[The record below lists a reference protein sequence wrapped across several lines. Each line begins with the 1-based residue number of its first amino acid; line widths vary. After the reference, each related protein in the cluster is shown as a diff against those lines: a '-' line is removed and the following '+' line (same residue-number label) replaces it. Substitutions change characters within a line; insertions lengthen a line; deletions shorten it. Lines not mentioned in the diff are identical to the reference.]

1 MNKTGFNSCLS
12 LLLIINK
19 LIPTSC
25 TVNDQANMQAKLQV
39 LLILTTVTK
48 INDNNFNKYEL
59 TMYMYDNLY
68 CLFFSRR

>member
-19 LIPTSC
+19 LITTSC
-25 TVNDQANMQAKLQV
+25 TVNDQANMQTK

-48 INDNNFNKYEL
+48 INENNVN
-59 TMYMYDNLY
+59 
-68 CLFFSRR
+68 

>member
-19 LIPTSC
+19 LITTSC
-25 TVNDQANMQAKLQV
+25 TVNDQANMQTK

-48 INDNNFNKYEL
+48 INENNVNKYEL
-59 TMYMYDNLY
+59 TMYDNLY